1 MKLTESAAN
10 AILSVMKK
18 RKLDPKKI
26 VFEFHLLD
34 NGGIGIGFTRDRQ
47 GVSQQ
52 YGELTVMIGNG
63 VEMGE
68 TIVDF
73 GKVNGRMGIILLN
86 NNIG

>member
-18 RKLDPKKI
+18 RKLDPKKV
-26 VFEFHLLD
+26 VFEFHLLN
-34 NGGIGIGFTRDRQ
+34 NGEIGIGFTRDRQ

-63 VEMGE
+63 VEMGD

-86 NNIG
+86 NNNS

>member
-1 MKLTESAAN
+1 MN
-10 AILSVMKK
+10 
-18 RKLDPKKI
+18 
-26 VFEFHLLD
+26 
-34 NGGIGIGFTRDRQ
+34 NGEIGIGFTRDRQ

-63 VEMGE
+63 VEMGD

-86 NNIG
+86 NNNS

>member
-10 AILSVMKK
+10 AILNVMKK

-26 VFEFHLLD
+26 VFEFHLLN

-63 VEMGE
+63 VEMGD

-73 GKVNGRMGIILLN
+73 GEVDGRMGIILLN
-86 NNIG
+86 NNS